1 MRRIIAAFRVSLDGF
16 IAGPD
21 GVNDWVENWE
31 DAFDLMPQIDTC
43 VLGGG
48 MYPGYEQYW
57 TAILADPKG
66 SLPFTGK
73 IASPGE
79 SKWARFA
86 DKTPHIVLSRTLD
99 KAAWKMTR
107 IVRDV
112 EEIRELKQGPGKDI
126 YAIGGPTLV
135 SSLITLGLIDE
146 LRLMVHPLILGGGK
160 ALFKNVNEKVNCSFL
175 QVFCLRQ
182 RSDANRRVFFR
193 LEMSIQGS
201 VIRLNVGGA
210 LQI

>member
-16 IAGPD
+16 IEGPN

-73 IASPGE
+73 VASPGE

-86 DKTPHIVLSRTLD
+86 DKTPHIVLSTTLD
-99 KAAWKMTR
+99 KAAWKKTR

-112 EEIRELKQGPGKDI
+112 EEIRKLKQRSGKDI

-135 SSLITLGLIDE
+135 SSLINLGLIDE
-146 LRLMVHPLILGGGK
+146 LRLMVHPLILGDGK
-160 ALFKNVNEKVNCSFL
+160 ALFKDVKERHLWEFL
-175 QVFCLRQ
+175 QAKPLSSGRFSLTYSTEV
-182 RSDANRRVFFR
+182 
-193 LEMSIQGS
+193 
-201 VIRLNVGGA
+201 
-210 LQI
+210 